1 MGLEYGLLTY
11 DVPIT
16 ERSLYNKLRQR
27 IRKVC
32 IPLNWS
38 AYLIPWGLRDTVT
51 TILQEVQSEKPNVIS
66 SGVHKFDSSE
76 EANLANAAQRGLA
89 LIMKKAHDLV
99 IKRLTEAE
107 TNFKE
112 TTEKVNSALK
122 VKNRKNSDAE
132 LLKIRGFAEDQFEI
146 DMKKAL
152 SAGEKALKEA
162 QGLATV
168 FALSSALEF
177 AVEAESSFLEEKRQL
192 FKASQLAY
200 QVANEKK
207 AEPAKVE
214 AK

>member
-1 MGLEYGLLTY
+1 MSQEFGLLTY

-16 ERSLYNKLRQR
+16 ERALYNKLRQR

-51 TILQEVQSEKPNVIS
+51 SILQEVQSEKPNIIS

-76 EANLANAAQRGLA
+76 EANLVAAAQRGLN
-89 LIMKKAHDLV
+89 LIMSKAHKLMS
-99 IKRLTEAE
+99 KRLEEAE
-107 TNFKE
+107 INFKE
-112 TTEKVNSALK
+112 TTEKVNAALK
-122 VKNRKNSDAE
+122 NKNRKASDAE
-132 LLKIRGFAEDQFEI
+132 LMKLKGFAEDQYEI

-152 SAGEKALKEA
+152 SGADKSLKEA
-162 QGLATV
+162 VGLATL
-168 FALSSALEF
+168 FALTSAMDF
-177 AVEAESSFLEEKRQL
+177 AVEAQMKFIEEKRQL

-200 QVANEKK
+200 EVTEKK
-207 AEPAKVE
+207 AEPVKVE